1 MSAVSQRPAATA
13 DHAAAFA
20 DLARLLHAAS
30 SPQATLELI
39 CRAAVFVVPGADHAS
54 ITVAVDDRF
63 VTAAGSDPAT
73 GTVDEFQL
81 ELMQGPSL
89 DAITALDVVVC
100 HDVRT
105 DDRWP
110 ALQAR
115 MDAAG
120 DVRSVLSL
128 RLFLQEDTV
137 GSLNLYSNA
146 PGAFTGEGQA
156 IGAVFAVHAVV
167 AMQAAHDRVKAANL
181 QAALDN
187 SRQIGAAI
195 GIVMARESIT
205 ADAAFH
211 RLRRASQSS
220 NRKLRDVADDVVF
233 TGQAPPLP
241 RGQETKSDSQPG
253 AFPAVGAQP
262 HEPDDGSWSDYYPG
276 DERNQSSSPH
286 RIPHS
291 VHR

>member
-39 CRAAVFVVPGADHAS
+39 CRAAVFVVPGAEHSS

-63 VTAAGSDPAT
+63 VTAACSDSAT
-73 GTVDEFQL
+73 GTLDEFQF

-195 GIVMARESIT
+195 GILMARESIT

-233 TGQAPPLP
+233 TGQPPPLP
-241 RGQETKSDSQPG
+241 RGQEATIDPQP
-253 AFPAVGAQP
+253 ATFPAVPAHQL
-262 HEPDDGSWSDYYPG
+262 EPDDGWSDYYPG

-286 RIPHS
+286 QIPPS